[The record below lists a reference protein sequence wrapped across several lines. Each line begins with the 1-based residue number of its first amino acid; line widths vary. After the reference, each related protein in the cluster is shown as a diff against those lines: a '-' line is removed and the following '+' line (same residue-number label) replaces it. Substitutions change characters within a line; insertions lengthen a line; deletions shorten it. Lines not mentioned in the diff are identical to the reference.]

1 MENCRVLVL
10 LALIGSLCAVH
21 SLTPADVA
29 AVFSL
34 GSPPARREESARVI
48 QRLAELLS
56 MFNPEVTAEMP
67 LQPRSVPD
75 EAAESHQA
83 PDWNLAFVFAPAD
96 RACPC
101 STHVSAELSDT
112 VQQVDAA
119 LQLLQKRLP
128 RTLVHVVVWSSSLP
142 REETCQCTRQENRN
156 QRLLRALLLK
166 RLQDSLSALVEDP
179 KWISEDFAVVLQSE
193 PLVLDPGAETDQLAL
208 QLWTNL
214 LQPQAAGSETEADP
228 IPCPS
233 QERPFLRTRTNTP
246 PLRHDRATSVIDP
259 IMGSEIPC
267 TNRQPSPVT
276 PTSVHELRPGDIKVV
291 AAVGD
296 SLTAANGVGAKN
308 DNLLLVINEY
318 RGLSWSIGGD
328 GNISTVT
335 TLPNILK
342 EFNPN
347 VTGYAEGI
355 CKQGDPEAFLNQAV
369 AGAKSGDMVEQ
380 VRTLVEKMRNDP
392 RIDFHN
398 DWKVITMFVGGNDI
412 CDFCTDSL
420 YFSPRNVVERIRQ
433 ALDLLHSEVPR
444 AVVNLIELLN
454 IVPLRDLHKDKSLG
468 CPTWFVSLVC
478 PCILK
483 PLGGSQELQTVDDF
497 NKAYQHAMRTLVDSG
512 RYDTHHNFTVV
523 LQPFFR
529 EVFLPL
535 TEDGRPDRTFF
546 TPDCFHLS
554 QRAHTLM
561 AKALWNNMLE
571 PVGNKTFTQD
581 FMAGIDLKCPSEE
594 APFIRT
600 AFNSNYTFP
609 GPPPTAPPVT
619 NWGSDFSCADT
630 APSDSVPT
638 SAHRVRPADIK
649 VVAALGD
656 SITAGFGAKAKSLLQ
671 LRTEYRG
678 VSWSIGGDK
687 TLETVTTLP
696 NILKKFNPDIKGAS
710 KGTGKR
716 KTGFNMSVSGA
727 KVAGIPG
734 QVRALIDAMRS
745 DPTVDFDNDWKLV
758 TLFIGGNDL
767 CQYCN
772 DRASMSPRNYSQHMQ
787 SGLDMLYEEVPRTIV
802 NVLQILE
809 VEGLRRIKRDSLG
822 CSLLQK
828 LVCPCFLLPSEDS
841 PQLAE
846 IKRINRDLQIETEKL
861 VNGGRYDRRE
871 DFAVVLQPFFKN
883 TVVPLNLVRT
893 SPSLSRW
900 CSNLPFVQDARPDVT
915 YFSEDC
921 FHFSER
927 GHADMAA
934 AIWNNMLEPEGQ
946 KKTYNEFRNSRGQL
960 RCPTKEHPYIF
971 TRRNSLPSVAPSTT
985 PPAVNTA
992 PLPTSG
998 SGHSTSET
1006 LTPGCSDVPV
1016 WLAAVLP
1023 VSAEE

>member
-1 MENCRVLVL
+1 
-10 LALIGSLCAVH
+10 
-21 SLTPADVA
+21 
-29 AVFSL
+29 
-34 GSPPARREESARVI
+34 
-48 QRLAELLS
+48 
-56 MFNPEVTAEMP
+56 
-67 LQPRSVPD
+67 
-75 EAAESHQA
+75 
-83 PDWNLAFVFAPAD
+83 
-96 RACPC
+96 
-101 STHVSAELSDT
+101 
-112 VQQVDAA
+112 
-119 LQLLQKRLP
+119 
-128 RTLVHVVVWSSSLP
+128 
-142 REETCQCTRQENRN
+142 
-156 QRLLRALLLK
+156 
-166 RLQDSLSALVEDP
+166 
-179 KWISEDFAVVLQSE
+179 
-193 PLVLDPGAETDQLAL
+193 
-208 QLWTNL
+208 
-214 LQPQAAGSETEADP
+214 
-228 IPCPS
+228 
-233 QERPFLRTRTNTP
+233 
-246 PLRHDRATSVIDP
+246 
-259 IMGSEIPC
+259 MGSEIPC
-267 TNRQPSPVT
+267 TDRQPSPVT

-296 SLTAANGVGAKN
+296 SLTAGNGVGATN
-308 DNLLLVINEY
+308 STNLLLVINEY

-355 CKQGDPEAFLNQAV
+355 CKQSDPDAFLNQAV
-369 AGAKSGDMVEQ
+369 AGAKSGDMVDQ
-380 VRTLVEKMRNDP
+380 VRTLVDKMKNDS

-420 YFSPRNVVERIRQ
+420 YFSARNVVERIRQ
-433 ALDLLHSEVPR
+433 ALDLLHAEVPR

-483 PLGGSQELQTVDDF
+483 PKDGSRELQKVDDF
-497 NKAYQHAMRTLVDSG
+497 NKAYQHAMRTLIDSG
-512 RYDTHHNFTVV
+512 RYDTHDNFTVV

-529 EVFLPL
+529 EVFLPV
-535 TEDGRPDRTFF
+535 TPDGHPDRSFF

-581 FMAGIDLKCPSEE
+581 FMQGIELKCPSQE

-600 AFNSNYTFP
+600 ALNSNYTFP

-619 NWGSDFSCADT
+619 NWGSDFSCAHT
-630 APSDSVPT
+630 APSSSVPT
-638 SAHRVRPADIK
+638 SAHRIRPADIK

-656 SITAGFGAKAKSLLQ
+656 SITAGFGAKAKNLLQ

-716 KTGFNMSVSGA
+716 RTGFNMSVSGA

-745 DPTVDFDNDWKLV
+745 DAAVDFDKDWKLV

-772 DRASMSPRNYSQHMQ
+772 DRASMSPQNYSRHMQ
-787 SGLDMLYEEVPRTIV
+787 SSLDLLYEEVPRTIV

-809 VEGLRRIKRDSLG
+809 VEGLRRITRDSLG
-822 CSLLQK
+822 CRLLQK

-841 PQLAE
+841 PELAE

-861 VNGGRYDRRE
+861 VNGGRYDGRE

-883 TVVPLNLVRT
+883 TIVPLNL
-893 SPSLSRW
+893 
-900 CSNLPFVQDARPDVT
+900 DAKPDVT

-934 AIWNNMLEPEGQ
+934 AMWNNMLEPEGQ
-946 KKTYNEFRNSRGQL
+946 KKTYNEFSNTRGQIK
-960 RCPTKEHPYIF
+960 CPTEERPFIF
-971 TRRNSLPSVAPSTT
+971 TRRNSLPSVFPSTT
-985 PPAVNTA
+985 PQTSSTDP
-992 PLPTSG
+992 PPTS
-998 SGHSTSET
+998 SEP
-1006 LTPGCSDVPV
+1006 PGCSEVPV
-1016 WLAAVLP
+1016 WLAPVLAVLGLVLGCGLTWTFFSCRARKGNKASLHP
-1023 VSAEE
+1023 LETRGTGF